1 MGPPLDPGAPV
12 WGHWVSISTRP
23 WRLWRRENV
32 PYSASKAT
40 GCGFPA
46 ARGKVTPTS
55 GVLLIGHKVRAAL
68 PNLFRGRRASV
79 TGTAALPKAVIVA
92 TGLYTPP
99 FSVSNTELVEA
110 FNAYV
115 ERFNAANAE
124 AIAAGEVVAL
134 APSSPEFIEKA
145 SGIKARY
152 VMDKAGIIDPEVM
165 RPILP
170 ERSNDEI
177 SILAE
182 MAVEAARQAIARW
195 GKPVSEI
202 GAVICAASNMQ
213 RAYPA
218 MAIEV
223 QQALGIEGFAFDM
236 NVACS
241 SATFGIKTAADFI
254 ATGSAKAVL
263 MVNPEICSGHLN
275 FTDRDSHFIFGDVA
289 TAVILE
295 DESQATGGWE
305 ILGTRLKTEF
315 SNNIR
320 NNFGFLNRTAPEG
333 IGAKDKLF
341 VQEGR
346 KVFREVVPM
355 VSQMIVE
362 HAGDIGVDP
371 TGLKRLWLHQANI
384 NMNDLIARKVLGRDP
399 EPGENV
405 IILDTYANTSS
416 AGSIIA
422 FHTANDDFAPGETG
436 LICSFGAGYSAGT
449 VFVRKR

>member
-1 MGPPLDPGAPV
+1 M
-12 WGHWVSISTRP
+12 HQ
-23 WRLWRRENV
+23 
-32 PYSASKAT
+32 
-40 GCGFPA
+40 
-46 ARGKVTPTS
+46 
-55 GVLLIGHKVRAAL
+55 
-68 PNLFRGRRASV
+68 
-79 TGTAALPKAVIVA
+79 AVIAA

-99 FSVSNTELVEA
+99 HSLSNTELVA
-110 FNAYV
+110 TFNAYV

-124 AIAAGEVVAL
+124 AIAAGEVAAL
-134 APSSPEFIEKA
+134 TPSSVEFIEKA
-145 SGIKARY
+145 SGIKSRF
-152 VMDKAGIIDPEVM
+152 VMNKSGLVDPDVM
-165 RPILP
+165 RPDIP
-170 ERSNDEI
+170 ERSNEEI

-182 MAVEAARQAIARW
+182 MAVEAAKQAIERW
-195 GKPVSEI
+195 GKDVSQI

-241 SATFGIKTAADFI
+241 SATFGIKTAADFVGS
-254 ATGSAKAVL
+254 GSARAVL

-275 FTDRDSHFIFGDVA
+275 FRDRDSHFIFGDVA
-289 TAVILE
+289 TAVIVERAE
-295 DESQATGGWE
+295 DATDGWE
-305 ILGTRLKTEF
+305 ILGTRLKTQF

-320 NNFGFLNRTAPEG
+320 NNFGFLNRTAPDG
-333 IGAKDKLF
+333 IGASDKLF

-355 VSQMIVE
+355 VAEMIVQ
-362 HAGDIGVDP
+362 HAGDLGLDP
-371 TGLKRLWLHQANI
+371 TALKRLWLHQANI
-384 NMNDLIARKVLGRDP
+384 NMNELIGKRVLGREP
-399 EPGENV
+399 APGENV
-405 IILDTYANTSS
+405 IFLDEYANTSS

-422 FHTANDDFAPGETG
+422 FHKANDDFDSGDIG

>member
-1 MGPPLDPGAPV
+1 M
-12 WGHWVSISTRP
+12 
-23 WRLWRRENV
+23 
-32 PYSASKAT
+32 
-40 GCGFPA
+40 
-46 ARGKVTPTS
+46 
-55 GVLLIGHKVRAAL
+55 LLIGQEPKGGPKAAA
-68 PNLFRGRRASV
+68 NL
-79 TGTAALPKAVIVA
+79 TGIATLPKAVIVA

-110 FNAYV
+110 FNTYV
-115 ERFNAANAE
+115 ERFNAANAQ

-134 APSSPEFIEKA
+134 QPSSPEFIEKA

-152 VMDKAGIIDPEVM
+152 VMNKDGIIDPDVM

-170 ERSNDEI
+170 ERPNEEI

-182 MAVEAARQAIARW
+182 MAVEAAKQAIARW
-195 GKPVSEI
+195 GKPASEI

-223 QQALGIEGFAFDM
+223 QQALGIDGFAFDM

-295 DESQATGGWE
+295 EESQATGGWE
-305 ILGTRLKTEF
+305 ILGTRLKTQF

-355 VSQMIVE
+355 VSEMIVE

-384 NMNDLIARKVLGRDP
+384 NMNEMIGRKVLGRDP
-399 EPGENV
+399 APGENV

-422 FHTANDDFAPGETG
+422 FHTANDDFKAGDTG